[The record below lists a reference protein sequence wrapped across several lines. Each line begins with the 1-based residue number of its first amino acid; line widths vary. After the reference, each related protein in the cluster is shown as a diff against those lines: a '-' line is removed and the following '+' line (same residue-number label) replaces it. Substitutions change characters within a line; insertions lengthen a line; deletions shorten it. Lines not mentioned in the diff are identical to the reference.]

1 MALAA
6 LDPEG
11 LYAFKTTRRH
21 PLFQRMWSAAI
32 ARMTHAK
39 YAARH
44 RPKASCRS

>member
-11 LYAFKTTRRH
+11 LYALKTTRRDA
-21 PLFQRMWSAAI
+21 LFQRLRSTVI
-32 ARMTHAK
+32 ARITHAK